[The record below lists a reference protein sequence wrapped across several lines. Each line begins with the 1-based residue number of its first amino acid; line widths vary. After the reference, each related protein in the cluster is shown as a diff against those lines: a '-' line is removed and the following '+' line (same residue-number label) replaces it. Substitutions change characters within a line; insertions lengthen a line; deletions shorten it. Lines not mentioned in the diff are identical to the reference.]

1 VVIGLRAVTLE
12 HSTTRSRPVPW
23 LQSHASDK
31 AFQGIASAIAA
42 GIVLLVALI
51 AWELWDGS
59 AAGRQAF
66 GLGFLTSSAWDPVA
80 RLFGGAPFIYGTL
93 MTSLFALLFAAPLGV
108 GAAIFLVEIAP
119 RWLRTPV
126 GFLVEMLAAIPSVIY
141 GLWAF
146 FVLVPIIR
154 SQVEPFLRKTLGFLP
169 LFSGPAYGVGYF
181 AAGLV
186 LTVMILP
193 TVTAIS
199 QAVLITVPR
208 AQREGAYALGATR
221 WEVISGITIPAAR
234 AGVFGA
240 LILGLGRALGET
252 MAVTMVSGNRPEISP
267 SLFALGDTM
276 ASVIANQFTEASYQL
291 YTSVLIYIGL
301 VLFVLTVLLNMVAR
315 WLVIRIGRSVRGRS

>member
-1 VVIGLRAVTLE
+1 MGLRAANLE
-12 HSTTRSRPVPW
+12 QQTTPQRAIPW

-31 AFQGIASAIAA
+31 AFRGFAAAIAA
-42 GIVLLVALI
+42 GIIILVALV

-66 GLGFLTSSAWDPVA
+66 GWGFLTSSAWDPVA
-80 RLFGGAPFIYGTL
+80 RLFGGAPFIYGTIV
-93 MTSLFALLFAAPLGV
+93 TSLFALLLAAPLGV
-108 GAAIFLVEIAP
+108 GAAIYLIEIAP
-119 RWLRTPV
+119 GWLRTPM

-146 FVLVPIIR
+146 FVLVPIVR
-154 SQVEPFLRKTLGFLP
+154 TDVEPFLSRTFGFLP
-169 LFSGPAYGVGYF
+169 LFAGPPYGVGYL

-193 TVTAIS
+193 TVTAVS
-199 QAVLITVPR
+199 QAVLATVPR

-221 WEVISGITIPAAR
+221 WEVIAGVAVPAAR
-234 AGVFGA
+234 AGIFGA

-252 MAVTMVSGNRPEISP
+252 MAVTMVIGNRGQITA

-276 ASVIANQFTEASYQL
+276 ASVIANQFTEASFAL
-291 YTSVLIYIGL
+291 YTSALIEIGL
-301 VLFVLTVLLNMVAR
+301 VLFVLTVLLNLLAR
-315 WLVIRIGRSVRGRS
+315 WLVTRLSRSLTGVRA